1 MLARE
6 LEQQA
11 DDLILQPAQ
20 PLGAAPAVAILEQ
33 QQFGLGAPFVERGL
47 QPLRQRGAQFALAA
61 VGLGELFQ
69 VGGDGA
75 AIDQLARCRAE
86 GSGTARL
93 SRDREQGSGGV
104 GIAEAEP

>member
-61 VGLGELFQ
+61 AVGLGELFQ

-75 AIDQLARCRAE
+75 AIDQLARRPGRGLGHGAAVAIE
-86 GSGTARL
+86 GERGH
-93 SRDREQGSGGV
+93 GCIG
-104 GIAEAEP
+104 